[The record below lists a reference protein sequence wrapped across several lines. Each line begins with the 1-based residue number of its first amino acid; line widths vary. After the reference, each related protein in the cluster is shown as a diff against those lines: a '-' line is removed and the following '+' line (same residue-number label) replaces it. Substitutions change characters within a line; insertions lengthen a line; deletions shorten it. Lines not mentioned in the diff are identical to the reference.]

1 MGIRHEEVPGT
12 RRRMIAVGLRIL
24 KVALLAPLALVGLC
38 VCINRVHLC
47 FSRCQIARRQTRR
60 EVGREKQ
67 WLTEK

>member
-12 RRRMIAVGLRIL
+12 RRRVIAVGLRIL

-47 FSRCQIARRQTRR
+47 FSRC
-60 EVGREKQ
+60 ELPEGRLEEG
-67 WLTEK
+67 WRGRSGG